1 MQIQQ
6 ECVLLS
12 NQQCVAL
19 MDFDGQQEGVSV
31 MYMYM

>member
-6 ECVLLS
+6 ERILYP
-12 NQQCVAL
+12 NQICVAL

-31 MYMYM
+31 M